1 MFASTQGSYLKINI
15 FLIWQSTLLEFSSIE
30 SKSISKKRKKKKT
43 LLICHDVNMTKR
55 KTQM

>member
-30 SKSISKKRKKKKT
+30 SKSISKKRKK
-43 LLICHDVNMTKR
+43 NTKHFSFV
-55 KTQM
+55 MM